1 MATKRKKKVG
11 RPKHRLKSLVVKVSF
26 SLRPGQDDDII
37 RLVNESP
44 AGELAQRMIAAIRS
58 STVLVKDDRCKS
70 VVSVSANAW
79 DLDM

>member
-1 MATKRKKKVG
+1 M
-11 RPKHRLKSLVVKVSF
+11 KVSF